1 MNYEDLSPELKEK
14 AKACANAAELVE
26 LAKSEGIQL
35 SDKELEA
42 VAGGE
47 SRWDEIV
54 GCDGDVCKGHGGI
67 DPCSSQCLGLF

>member
-1 MNYEDLSPELKEK
+1 MNYDDLSPELKEK
-14 AKACANAAELVE
+14 AKACTTAAELVE

-35 SDKELEA
+35 SDYELEA

-54 GCDGDVCKGHGGI
+54 GCDGDICSGHGGNVT
-67 DPCSSQCLGLF
+67 CSSQCLGLY